1 MPNEKSTKHAPTVL
15 VSACL
20 LGIPCRYD
28 GKSKPNDLVLPT
40 TKTLPIFPS
49 VRNVTAVLIHRDH
62 RQKFRRTAP
71 SKPKKG

>member
-1 MPNEKSTKHAPTVL
+1 MPNEKSTKHTPTVL

-28 GKSKPNDLVLPT
+28 GKSKPNDLVLAHNQD
-40 TKTLPIFPS
+40 F
-49 VRNVTAVLIHRDH
+49 TAVLIHRDH
-62 RQKFRRTAP
+62 RQKFKRTAP